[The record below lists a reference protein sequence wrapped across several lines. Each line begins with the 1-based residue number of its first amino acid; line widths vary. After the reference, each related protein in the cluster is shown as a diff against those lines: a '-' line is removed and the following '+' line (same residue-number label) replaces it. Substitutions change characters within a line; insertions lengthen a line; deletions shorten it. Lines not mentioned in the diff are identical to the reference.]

1 MKKVFNKSFVA
12 LTMAIVLVMSMVSSA
27 FAANFPDTG
36 GHWADGVITK
46 WADKG
51 YAKGYDDGTFRPD
64 NVVTRAEFAAFA
76 NRFFGYFGY
85 SSNPNDMS
93 IKSPFTD
100 VTVNTGSS
108 GPGWFY
114 HDVAVA
120 AKVGYIKGYKNGT
133 FQPNKVMTR
142 AELAYALGQLFGEN
156 LIIEVS
162 GLVGTIDNT
171 VDTALGLVS
180 LDGVLPD
187 LKPIVA
193 GLLNLGIIKGVL
205 TKTGELIF
213 APQGELTRAQVIQV
227 MDNIFIQFP
236 EFLDNGDLLVTVMG
250 IVGPVVGT
258 VLGTVGG
265 VLDAV
270 DGVTGVLLGD
280 PNAGG
285 ILEGLGLGDLLGGLL
300 GGLLR

>member
-1 MKKVFNKSFVA
+1 MKKLFNKSFVA
-12 LTMAIVLVMSMVSSA
+12 LTMAIVLVMSMVGSA
-27 FAANFPDTG
+27 FAANYSDTA
-36 GHWADGVITK
+36 GHWAGNVITK
-46 WADKG
+46 WSDKG
-51 YAKGYDDGTFRPD
+51 YAKGYPDGTFRPD
-64 NVVTRAEFAAFA
+64 NIVTRAEFAALA

-85 SSNPNDMS
+85 STNSNDMS
-93 IKSPFTD
+93 IKSPFKD
-100 VTVNTGSS
+100 VTVNTGTS

-120 AKVGYIKGYKNGT
+120 AKVGYIKGYPDGSFK
-133 FQPNKVMTR
+133 PNQTMTR

-180 LDGVLPD
+180 LDGVVPD

-213 APQGELTRAQVIQV
+213 APQAELTRAQVIQV
-227 MDNIFIQFP
+227 MDNIFLQFP

-270 DGVTGVLLGD
+270 DAVTGALLGD

-285 ILEGLGLGDLLGGLL
+285 LLDGLGLGGLL
-300 GGLLR
+300 GGLGL

>member
-1 MKKVFNKSFVA
+1 MKKLFNKSFIA

-27 FAANFPDTG
+27 FAASYSDIG
-36 GHWADGVITK
+36 GHWGYNVINK
-46 WADKG
+46 WTSKG
-51 YAKGYDDGTFRPD
+51 YAKGYPDGTFKPD
-64 NVVTRAEFAAFA
+64 RIVTRAEFAAFA

-93 IKSPFTD
+93 IKSPFKD
-100 VTVNTGSS
+100 VQVNTGKS

-120 AKVGYIKGYKNGT
+120 AKVGYIQGYPDGT
-133 FQPNKVMTR
+133 FRPNQPMSR

-156 LIIEVS
+156 LILEVS

-171 VDTALGLVS
+171 VNTALGLVY
-180 LDGVLPD
+180 LDGVVPD

-205 TKTGELIF
+205 TNTGKLLF
-213 APQGELTRAQVIQV
+213 APQKELTRAEIVQV

-236 EFLDNGDLLVTVMG
+236 EFLDNGNLLVTA
-250 IVGPVVGT
+250 
-258 VLGTVGG
+258 LGLVGG
-265 VLDAV
+265 VLADVVLPTVGSILELVDAV
-270 DGVTGVLLGD
+270 VGGLLG
-280 PNAGG
+280 
-285 ILEGLGLGDLLGGLL
+285 GLIAPDGTGLDSVLGGLL
-300 GGLLR
+300 GGILGG